1 MSLLTLADLRP
12 LERARILEVG
22 TPSRVSSAETEDLIR
37 ALLEM
42 GVVEGSEVQILH
54 VAPWSQDPIAIEVRG
69 ALIALRRQEA
79 SLVRVERVQS

>member
-22 TPSRVSSAETEDLIR
+22 AQGQINSAEAEDLVR

-54 VAPWSQDPIAIEVRG
+54 VAPWSQDPIAVQVRG

-79 SLVRVERVQS
+79 AWVRVERVQS